1 MYKRPRRNSVQIKR
15 HLQTESKKME
25 KAISCKRKT
34 FKSCSNYIYIN
45 KLGFKTKAVIE
56 TKKKFFSSFYIKFL
70 IMIKEIIQQEDR
82 ALINIYGTSTGA
94 PKCIKEILTD
104 IEGDVNS
111 NTIIVVYFNSLW
123 TSMN

>member
-1 MYKRPRRNSVQIKR
+1 MLPPRDPSQNGSPTQTKRKG
-15 HLQTESKKME
+15 ME

-104 IEGDVNS
+104 KKKV
-111 NTIIVVYFNSLW
+111 
-123 TSMN
+123 